1 MHGVAMRRISD
12 LGEALDIE
20 VVGPIQSEVAYL
32 ALRQEIISCK
42 LRPGSKLK
50 MNEIAI
56 RIGVSV
62 SAVREAL
69 SRMAIEELVVATA
82 QKGFSVSP
90 ISIAEIKDLTKARI
104 AIETLCLIDSLKNG
118 GIDWESRIVA
128 TFHKLSR
135 IPYNDPET
143 GLANEEWI
151 LTHAEF
157 HKALA
162 QACTSRWL
170 LKIRSSL
177 YTQAERYRQFSGIVR
192 HVSRDVNAEHKG
204 LMDAALSRDEQLIA
218 SRIEHHFTT
227 TTNVILASL

>member
-1 MHGVAMRRISD
+1 MTRISE

-20 VVGPIQSEVAYL
+20 TGGPIQSEVAYL
-32 ALRQEIISCK
+32 TLRKEIISCK

-50 MNEIAI
+50 MNEIAL
-56 RIGVSV
+56 RIGVSI

-69 SRMAIEELVVATA
+69 SRMVIEELVVATA

-104 AIETLCLIDSLKNG
+104 AVETLCLVDSLKNG

-135 IPYNDPET
+135 IPYSDPET
-143 GLANEEWI
+143 GLANEAWI
-151 LTHAEF
+151 LAHAEF
-157 HKALA
+157 HDALA
-162 QACTSRWL
+162 QACSSRWL

-192 HVSRDVNAEHKG
+192 NVTRDVNAEHKG
-204 LMDAALSRDEQLIA
+204 LMDAALSRDQELIA

>member
-1 MHGVAMRRISD
+1 MHGVAMRQISD
-12 LGEALDIE
+12 LGEALDVE

-50 MNEIAI
+50 MNEIAV

-69 SRMAIEELVVATA
+69 SRMVIEDLVVATA

-90 ISIAEIKDLTKARI
+90 ISIAEIKDLTKTRI
-104 AIETLCLIDSLKNG
+104 TIETLCLIDSLRNG

-143 GLANEEWI
+143 GLANEEWV

-177 YTQAERYRQFSGIVR
+177 YTQAERYRQLAGIVR

-204 LMDAALSRDEQLIA
+204 LMDAALARDEQLIA
-218 SRIEHHFTT
+218 SRIEHHFTIT
-227 TTNVILASL
+227 TDVILASL

>member
-1 MHGVAMRRISD
+1 MTRISE
-12 LGEALDIE
+12 LGAAPGGEA
-20 VVGPIQSEVAYL
+20 GGSIQSEVAYQT
-32 ALRQEIISCK
+32 LRQEIISCK
-42 LRPGSKLK
+42 LRPGAKLK
-50 MNEIAI
+50 MNEIAL

-69 SRMAIEELVVATA
+69 SRMVIDELVVATA

-90 ISIAEIKDLTKARI
+90 ISIAEIKDLTQARI

-128 TFHKLSR
+128 TYHKLSR
-135 IPYNDPET
+135 LSYQNTET
-143 GLANEEWI
+143 GLANENWI
-151 LTHAEF
+151 RAHADFHAALT
-157 HKALA
+157 

-177 YTQAERYRQFSGIVR
+177 YMQTERYRQFSGFIR
-192 HVSRDVNAEHKG
+192 EVSRDVNAEHKG
-204 LMDAALSRDEQLIA
+204 LMDAALARDEQLVA

-227 TTNVILASL
+227 TTNIILTSL

>member
-1 MHGVAMRRISD
+1 MTRLSD
-12 LGEALDIE
+12 LGQALDIE
-20 VVGPIQSEVAYL
+20 AVGPIQSEVAYL
-32 ALRQEIISCK
+32 TVRQEIISCK

-69 SRMAIEELVVATA
+69 SRMVIEELVVATA

-90 ISIAEIKDLTKARI
+90 ISVAEIKDLTKARI
-104 AIETLCLIDSLKNG
+104 AIETLCLIESLKQG
-118 GIDWESRIVA
+118 GLDWESSIVA

-135 IPYNDPET
+135 IPYNDQET
-143 GLANEEWI
+143 GLANEEWVV
-151 LTHAEF
+151 THAKF

-162 QACTSRWL
+162 QACSSRWL
-170 LKIRSSL
+170 LKIRASL
-177 YTQAERYRQFSGIVR
+177 YMQAERYRQFSGIVR
-192 HVSRDVNAEHKG
+192 PVSRDVNAEHKG

-227 TTNVILASL
+227 TTNVILANL

>member
-1 MHGVAMRRISD
+1 MRRISE
-12 LGEALDIE
+12 LGEALEIE
-20 VVGPIQSEVAYL
+20 TGGPIQSEVAYQT
-32 ALRQEIISCK
+32 LRQEIISCK
-42 LRPGSKLK
+42 LRPGAKLK
-50 MNEIAI
+50 MNEIAL

-69 SRMAIEELVVATA
+69 SRMVIEELVVATA

-104 AIETLCLIDSLKNG
+104 AIETLCLADSLKNG

-135 IPYNDPET
+135 IPYKEADSEV
-143 GLANEEWI
+143 ANEEWI

-157 HKALA
+157 HEALA

-177 YTQAERYRQFSGIVR
+177 YAQAERYRQFSGVVR
-192 HVSRDVNAEHKG
+192 HTSRDVNAEHKG
-204 LMDAALSRDEQLIA
+204 LMDAALSRDAQLIA

-227 TTNVILASL
+227 TTNIILESL